1 MSNSQGKQNRPSGMF
16 TKESVDE
23 YRRRTTRFDLGDI
36 KFRRIYPFW
45 GAFMLMLV
53 VVIAV
58 SSLRTSVEH
67 ETTIIASGSMCRSL
81 LTNGRLGSSQ
91 RIHVALIRRDDG
103 RAVTLV
109 GGTRFAADL
118 APGSSVSGEL
128 IFVANNGRVPSC
140 LRTSP
145 IPSPVPG
152 STIAVLA
159 VEEILGVSKLP
170 QSFHATYQSNSV
182 ISGITSLLVGTI
194 DADHS

>member
-109 GGTRFAADL
+109 GGTRFRGGF
-118 APGSSVSGEL
+118 GSRFLGV
-128 IFVANNGRVPSC
+128 GRVNLC
-140 LRTSP
+140 RQQWARP
-145 IPSPVPG
+145 ILSANFADPRPRYPDRQSLFWLSRKSLAYPNCRRA
-152 STIAVLA
+152 STQHTRVT
-159 VEEILGVSKLP
+159 P
-170 QSFHATYQSNSV
+170 
-182 ISGITSLLVGTI
+182 
-194 DADHS
+194 